1 MEPQT
6 ESTKEDQIEDMD
18 SDIIQGTTMNL
29 RKFRKATVKKRQLI
43 LQKSQLIDKEI
54 CKKKRRMLIGEL
66 VNSPQGLHSGRF
78 DEENSNDH
86 SVSAMNTTSL
96 ELVEKSELLSETS
109 NTMTLEQFTDIV
121 LASEGMTM
129 NNINN
134 NTECTNSSSTGLG
147 SAHGGATP
155 KTNLTLNGGIEKL
168 VSECI
173 SPSKEE
179 MEKKA
184 MVATILQN
192 KDLTVEVKTAKSKPV
207 VLSPREN
214 NHGTHFNHHNSVVV
228 SVKPRLHSQPQHT
241 RSQNLV
247 EEWLQK
253 MPSLPTPVSSSSE
266 GGGATSAPS
275 ALNLSLNHSGRPIIQ
290 PAQYSRSSPGAFN
303 NSNSNSMT
311 HITTPKSASIS
322 GGGGSTPSQM
332 DSLKSRAIRDIQLS
346 HTKDMHGNYPL
357 HMSVLMRKPELVK
370 RYCCTLHILEAS
382 LDLINDEKHT
392 PLHLAVRDNSIEIIE
407 ILLAFGANP
416 SIRDFRGNTC
426 LHMATAIRSSESLKL
441 LAESVTTK
449 EELNVFNN
457 FGITPLHIA
466 MMNDDKP
473 CVDALLRHGA
483 DPKMLSDLIKLSSIP
498 KEVKKEGNLGDTD
511 FPPSSRKN
519 VLIHS

>member
-1 MEPQT
+1 MEPKT
-6 ESTKEDQIEDMD
+6 EPTKEDQIKDMD

-29 RKFRKATVKKRQLI
+29 RKFRKATVKKRQL
-43 LQKSQLIDKEI
+43 LDKEV
-54 CKKKRRMLIGEL
+54 CKKKRRMLIDL
-66 VNSPQGLHSGRF
+66 NSGRF
-78 DEENSNDH
+78 DEKMVDEENSNL
-86 SVSAMNTTSL
+86 SAITSSRDM
-96 ELVEKSELLSETS
+96 EKSELLSETS

-121 LASEGMTM
+121 LASEGMTL
-129 NNINN
+129 NN
-134 NTECTNSSSTGLG
+134 NNECTNSSLGLG
-147 SAHGGATP
+147 YEAATP
-155 KTNLTLNGGIEKL
+155 NPKIGGITQL
-168 VSECI
+168 VPECH

-214 NHGTHFNHHNSVVV
+214 NHNFNHHNSVVV
-228 SVKPRLHSQPQHT
+228 SVKPRQHSQPQHT

-253 MPSLPTPVSSSSE
+253 IPALPTPSSTTPETVSSS
-266 GGGATSAPS
+266 S
-275 ALNLSLNHSGRPIIQ
+275 ALNLSLNQRQMQ
-290 PAQYSRSSPGAFN
+290 PVQYSRSSPGAFN
-303 NSNSNSMT
+303 SNNSIT
-311 HITTPKSASIS
+311 HINTPKSASVS
-322 GGGGSTPSQM
+322 GGSTSQM
-332 DSLKSRAIRDIQLS
+332 DSVKSRAIRDIQLA

-392 PLHLAVRDNSIEIIE
+392 PLHLAVRDNSLEIVE

-449 EELNVFNN
+449 EELNVINN

-466 MMNDDKP
+466 MMNDDKAS
-473 CVDALLRHGA
+473 VDVLLRHGA
-483 DPKMLSDLIKLSSIP
+483 DPKMLSDLIKLSSMP
-498 KEVKKEGNLGDTD
+498 KEVKKEVNLSEHD
-511 FPPSSRKN
+511 FPPSSQKN

>member
-1 MEPQT
+1 MEPKT
-6 ESTKEDQIEDMD
+6 ESTKEGQIEDMD

-29 RKFRKATVKKRQLI
+29 RKFRKATVKKRQL
-43 LQKSQLIDKEI
+43 LDKEI
-54 CKKKRRMLIGEL
+54 CKKKRRMLIDL
-66 VNSPQGLHSGRF
+66 NSPQGHSGRF
-78 DEENSNDH
+78 DEKFVDEENSNL
-86 SVSAMNTTSL
+86 SAMNPSP
-96 ELVEKSELLSETS
+96 EVEKSELLSETS

-121 LASEGMTM
+121 LASEGMTL
-129 NNINN
+129 NN
-134 NTECTNSSSTGLG
+134 NNECTNSSNGLG
-147 SAHGGATP
+147 SAHGAATP
-155 KTNLTLNGGIEKL
+155 TTNITVNGGIDKL
-168 VSECI
+168 TSVCS

-214 NHGTHFNHHNSVVV
+214 NHGANFNHHNSVVV
-228 SVKPRLHSQPQHT
+228 SVKPRQHIQPQHT

-253 MPSLPTPVSSSSE
+253 MPSLPTPSGSSE
-266 GGGATSAPS
+266 GAPTSS
-275 ALNLSLNHSGRPIIQ
+275 ALNLSLNHSSKPIQ

-303 NSNSNSMT
+303 SNSITQIN
-311 HITTPKSASIS
+311 HQTTPKSASLS
-322 GGGGSTPSQM
+322 GAGSTSHM
-332 DSLKSRAIRDIQLS
+332 DSLKSRAIRDIQLA

-392 PLHLAVRDNSIEIIE
+392 PLHLAVRDNSLEIIE

-416 SIRDFRGNTC
+416 SVRDFRGNTC

-449 EELNVFNN
+449 DELNVFNN

-473 CVDALLRHGA
+473 CVDVLLRHGA
-483 DPKMLSDLIKLSSIP
+483 DPKMLSDLIKMSSMP
-498 KEVKKEGNLGDTD
+498 KEVKKEVNLGEND
-511 FPPSSRKN
+511 FPPNSRKN

>member
-1 MEPQT
+1 MEPKT
-6 ESTKEDQIEDMD
+6 ESTKEDQIKDMD
-18 SDIIQGTTMNL
+18 SDVIQGTTMNL
-29 RKFRKATVKKRQLI
+29 RKFRKATVKKRQL
-43 LQKSQLIDKEI
+43 LDKEV
-54 CKKKRRMLIGEL
+54 CKKKRRMLIDLNTHHG
-66 VNSPQGLHSGRF
+66 GRF
-78 DEENSNDH
+78 DEKMIDEENSNL
-86 SVSAMNTTSL
+86 SCSMTTSR
-96 ELVEKSELLSETS
+96 EVEKSELLSETS

-121 LASEGMTM
+121 LASEGMTL
-129 NNINN
+129 NN
-134 NTECTNSSSTGLG
+134 NECTNSSLG
-147 SAHGGATP
+147 IGSGGATP
-155 KTNLTLNGGIEKL
+155 NPNIGGISKL
-168 VSECI
+168 VSECN

-214 NHGTHFNHHNSVVV
+214 NHVTNFNHHNSVVV
-228 SVKPRLHSQPQHT
+228 SVKPRQHSQPQHT

-253 MPSLPTPVSSSSE
+253 MPALPTPSSTTE
-266 GGGATSAPS
+266 TTSS
-275 ALNLSLNHSGRPIIQ
+275 ALNLSLNQRQIQ
-290 PAQYSRSSPGAFN
+290 PVQYSRSSPGAFN
-303 NSNSNSMT
+303 SNNSIT
-311 HITTPKSASIS
+311 HINTPKSASVS
-322 GGGGSTPSQM
+322 GGSTSQM
-332 DSLKSRAIRDIQLS
+332 DSVKSRAIRDIQLA

-392 PLHLAVRDNSIEIIE
+392 PLHLAVRDNSLEIIE

-441 LAESVTTK
+441 LAESVTSK

-466 MMNDDKP
+466 MMNDDKA
-473 CVDALLRHGA
+473 CVDVLLRHGA
-483 DPKMLSDLIKLSSIP
+483 DPKMLSDLIKLSSMP
-498 KEVKKEGNLGDTD
+498 KEVKKEANLSEHD
-511 FPPSSRKN
+511 FQSSSQKN